1 MQVLINYYVKSII
14 YYTVRSPKLEEWLSS
29 NAITEALAQTIDKNF
44 VDLDPLFNVNIDEDY
59 DFRASGITRTSFCSV
74 YLDWISYCVDRRTS
88 AGSQEVDASRESP
101 LVSLCLALSLLG
113 RRALGAASHN
123 FLRDA
128 CNPQVQMKP
137 IGFIFG
143 SVIQAQVEG
152 QGAGLWSKN

>member
-29 NAITEALAQTIDKNF
+29 NAITEALAQTTDKNF
-44 VDLDPLFNVNIDEDY
+44 VDLDPLFNVNIDDDY

-74 YLDWISYCVDRRTS
+74 YLDWITYCVDRRTT
-88 AGSQEVDASRESP
+88 GEEVDASRESP

-128 CNPQVQMKP
+128 CNQ
-137 IGFIFG
+137 
-143 SVIQAQVEG
+143 
-152 QGAGLWSKN
+152 QGNG

>member
-29 NAITEALAQTIDKNF
+29 NAITEALAQTTDKNF
-44 VDLDPLFNVNIDEDY
+44 VDLDPLFNVNIDDDY

-101 LVSLCLALSLLG
+101 LSSSHHSLHLAKVDGKSLSTCF
-113 RRALGAASHN
+113 R
-123 FLRDA
+123 
-128 CNPQVQMKP
+128 
-137 IGFIFG
+137 
-143 SVIQAQVEG
+143 SVINFHTISRSFIE
-152 QGAGLWSKN
+152 